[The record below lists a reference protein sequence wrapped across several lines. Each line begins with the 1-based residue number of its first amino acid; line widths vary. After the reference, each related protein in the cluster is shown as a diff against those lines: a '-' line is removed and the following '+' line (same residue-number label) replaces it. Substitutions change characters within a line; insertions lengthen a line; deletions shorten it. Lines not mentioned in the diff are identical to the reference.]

1 MIVEVNGEKL
11 ETSSKTIEELIEELS
26 SKDRVMGVALNTNIV
41 KKENW
46 ASTHISE
53 NDKLELLSFV
63 GGG

>member
-11 ETSSKTIEELIEELS
+11 ETDSKTIEELIDELKL
-26 SKDRVMGVALNTNIV
+26 KDRVMGVAKNTNII

-46 ASTHISE
+46 STQEIEE

>member
-11 ETSSKTIEELIEELS
+11 ETNSKTIEELIDEL
-26 SKDRVMGVALNTNIV
+26 KLQDRVMGVALNTNIV

-46 ASTHISE
+46 STQKIE
-53 NDKLELLSFV
+53 DNDKLELLSFV